1 MASERTPIVP
11 LRRAGARKRSPEG
24 ALAARLLRAQS
35 ERNAAL
41 GTTLFG
47 DPAWALLL
55 TLFVASDEGGHP
67 TAAALCAQQPGGAE
81 RSKRLL
87 KALEQEGMVVR
98 LGDAADDGRAFVY
111 LSGGTARRLR
121 ALLGSWL

>member
-11 LRRAGARKRSPEG
+11 LRGAEARKRSREG

-35 ERNAAL
+35 ERKAAL
-41 GTTLFG
+41 GPTVFG
-47 DPAWALLL
+47 DPAGAILLS
-55 TLFVASDEGGHP
+55 LFVASDDGGHL
-67 TAAALCAQQPGGAE
+67 TAAALCAAQPGGPA
-81 RSKRLL
+81 RSKRFL
-87 KALEQEGMVVR
+87 KALEEEGMVVR

-111 LSGGTARRLR
+111 LSGGAARRLR